1 MLSRPPYRRT
11 VLVFTTFC
19 VWTVLAAPPV
29 DAGLRDMIANVRDTM
44 SCGTKAVFKP
54 LRDFEWGM
62 KNFERLNAEEYDRRT
77 DQSMKEVMKECMEA
91 SENILS
97 RGFGVE
103 KIAGKARSLIASA
116 KGAADR
122 VTKWFG
128 KGSPTPN
135 DPRMALSVD
144 DGERNFYEKETGILG
159 RNPLPATPDTV
170 NPVTARIDSESV
182 WDAAPD
188 PWSDTDGNVWEE
200 TLSAE
205 EDPWGQ
211 DEVGSEEAWYE
222 SEQTDDELA
231 ADEPGEDE
239 EADYVA
245 TLRELERQEA
255 EARRLAEEER
265 LRAEREAEE
274 ARRLA
279 EAEERREMARL
290 QAEWERKQERQKMAN
305 ARAWQNLFSGLS
317 SGLNAFANV
326 QRQQREAQSPYTSSR
341 NMARCSAEDKRELRR
356 WQSEARKTIAAQREG
371 GFNSAADRGEQTLR
385 ESETLCSS
393 LP

>member
-1 MLSRPPYRRT
+1 
-11 VLVFTTFC
+11 
-19 VWTVLAAPPV
+19 
-29 DAGLRDMIANVRDTM
+29 
-44 SCGTKAVFKP
+44 
-54 LRDFEWGM
+54 
-62 KNFERLNAEEYDRRT
+62 
-77 DQSMKEVMKECMEA
+77 MKEVMKECMDA

-122 VTKWFG
+122 VGKWFG
-128 KGSPTPN
+128 KDSPTPN
-135 DPRMALSVD
+135 DPRMALAVD
-144 DGERNFYEKETGILG
+144 DGERNFYEKETGVLG
-159 RNPLPATPDTV
+159 RNPLPATSDAM
-170 NPVTARIDSESV
+170 NPATARIDSGSV

-188 PWSDTDGNVWEE
+188 PWSDTGGTDQDVWEE
-200 TLSAE
+200 TLSGD

-211 DEVGSEEAWYE
+211 DEAGREEAWYE
-222 SEQTDDELA
+222 SQQTDDELA
-231 ADEPGEDE
+231 ADELGEDE

-279 EAEERREMARL
+279 EARERREMARL
-290 QAEWERKQERQKMAN
+290 QAEWEREQERQKREN
-305 ARAWQNLFSGLS
+305 ARTWQNLFSGLS

-341 NMARCSAEDKRELRR
+341 NRSRCSAENKRELRR
-356 WQSEARKTIAAQREG
+356 WQSEARRTIAAQREG
-371 GFNSAADRGEQTLR
+371 GFNSVADEGEQTLR
-385 ESETLCSS
+385 YSETLCSS